1 MKADLI
7 CVGAIGGAFGVHG
20 EVRLK
25 SFTSEPEDIAEYAP
39 VFTEDG
45 SRAFDVVL
53 TGRVKNGLSA
63 RMSGIVTKEDADALK
78 GTNLFVPRDRLPSLP
93 DDEFYHADLVGLSV
107 YDTGGALLGEV
118 RSVQNHGAS
127 DLLEIDGPGLKT
139 TTLLPFT
146 CTAVPTVDLV
156 AGKIIADP
164 PEGLLPD
171 AP

>member
-139 TTLLPFT
+139 TALLPFT
-146 CTAVPTVDLV
+146 RTAVPTVDLV
-156 AGKIIADP
+156 AGKIVADP

>member
-25 SFTSEPEDIAEYAP
+25 SFTSEPEAIAEYAP

-63 RMSGIVTKEDADALK
+63 RISGIVTKEDADALK
-78 GTNLFVPRDRLPSLP
+78 GTNLFVLRGRLPSLS

-139 TTLLPFT
+139 TALLPFT
-146 CTAVPTVDLV
+146 RTAVPTVDLT

>member
-39 VFTEDG
+39 VFTENG

-139 TTLLPFT
+139 TALLPFT

>member
-1 MKADLI
+1 MTRYSW
-7 CVGAIGGAFGVHG
+7 HG
-20 EVRLK
+20 SPL
-25 SFTSEPEDIAEYAP
+25 Y
-39 VFTEDG
+39 TEDQT
-45 SRAFDVVL
+45 REFDLVL

-63 RMSGIVTKEDADALK
+63 RMSGIVSKEEADALK
-78 GTNLFVPRDRLPSLP
+78 GTDLFVPRDRLPSLP
-93 DDEFYHADLVGLSV
+93 DDEFYHADLVGLTV

-139 TTLLPFT
+139 TALLPFT
-146 CTAVPTVDLV
+146 RAAVPTVDLA

>member
-1 MKADLI
+1 MKDDLI

-25 SFTSEPEDIAEYAP
+25 SFTSEPEAIAEYAP
-39 VFTEDG
+39 VFAEDG

-93 DDEFYHADLVGLSV
+93 DDEFYHADLVGLAV

-118 RSVQNHGAS
+118 RSVQTHGAS

-139 TTLLPFT
+139 TALLPFT
-146 CTAVPTVDLV
+146 RTAVPTVDLV

>member
-139 TTLLPFT
+139 TALLPFT

>member
-25 SFTSEPEDIAEYAP
+25 SFTSEPEAIAEYAP

-139 TTLLPFT
+139 TALLPFT